1 MLRPLLQQGKLS
13 SPGPLTCPARVA
25 QKVAPP
31 LAQEVK
37 LLPVVALVLGA
48 AFGHQPLLLTL
59 EQPEGGAIHQLLPA
73 QAHQAAG
80 PHQLGGR
87 QLGQHAQQQ
96 RLGQLLQVRR
106 RLLLLLL
113 LLLGP
118 LLPGARLLRA
128 GFLLLPLRAHLL
140 RLTQALCRRERGGG
154 GGCDSAQNIPLQA
167 SEPRRVGYLPLTHP
181 RTIRN
186 RGPRLCGQRPAPS
199 GGDPRGLGPQTS
211 AQSEEF
217 PGRASKPER
226 LTATD
231 NLILR
236 API

>member
-48 AFGHQPLLLTL
+48 ALGHQPLLLTL
-59 EQPEGGAIHQLLPA
+59 KQPEGGAIHQLLPA

-80 PHQLGGR
+80 LHQLGGR

-106 RLLLLLL
+106 RLLLLL

-140 RLTQALCRRERGGG
+140 RLTQALCRRVGGG
-154 GGCDSAQNIPLQA
+154 
-167 SEPRRVGYLPLTHP
+167 
-181 RTIRN
+181 
-186 RGPRLCGQRPAPS
+186 
-199 GGDPRGLGPQTS
+199 RGL
-211 AQSEEF
+211 
-217 PGRASKPER
+217 
-226 LTATD
+226 
-231 NLILR
+231 
-236 API
+236 